1 MATNLP
7 FTGNF
12 EVTQAYGVKG
22 NYAAGYHTG
31 IDLVGKNKTIYS
43 VCDGKVILARY
54 YGSYGKC
61 VKVKDS
67 KTGNVFLF
75 AHLSSISVKVGQT
88 VSRVSKLGIMGNTG
102 NSRGA
107 HLHFEMRTPKDKYG
121 VQYNPCEYLGIP
133 NKKGKY
139 NSNNYQITTYKAN
152 EIVEIRKPFTITG
165 FTLGNNI
172 MVQGK
177 SLYNGIW
184 QETQW
189 LVNKKNVK
197 NKIISGKAVIA
208 SVSGDKY
215 LVDLQNGSEQF
226 WVIESEI
233 VK

>member
-7 FTGNF
+7 FTGVF
-12 EVTQAYGVKG
+12 KVTQAYGVKG
-22 NYAAGYHTG
+22 SYAAGYHTG
-31 IDLVGKNKTIYS
+31 IDLVGNNKTVYS

-61 VKVKDS
+61 VKVRDS

-75 AHLSSISVKVGQT
+75 AHLNSISVKVGQT

-107 HLHFEMRTPKDKYG
+107 HLHFEMRTSKDQYG
-121 VQYNPCEYLGIP
+121 VQYNPCDYLGIP
-133 NKKGKY
+133 NKVGTY
-139 NSNNYQITTYKAN
+139 NSANYQITGRKAGETI
-152 EIVEIRKPFTITG
+152 EISKPLTTTG
-165 FTLGNNI
+165 FTQGNNI

-177 SLYNGIW
+177 NLVNTVW
-184 QETQW
+184 QEAQW
-189 LVNKKNVK
+189 LVNKKSVK
-197 NKIISGKAVIA
+197 NKTIIGKAVIA

-226 WVIESEI
+226 WVAENEI
-233 VK
+233 V